1 MENPNRSA
9 FSESV
14 NLTWKW
20 EIGALSLR
28 ARPVRSVWWPGQC
41 RWGLIGH
48 SPKKIT
54 CFSTPVD
61 PPLVSAGTGV
71 RASGPSASQ
80 TGFWNT
86 VRHMKVIYCLKFIF
100 KDYSACNYITFYY
113 IFIFDAVWRTTLCPP
128 LISTCAFTGATT
140 QFLRVEVP
148 QTFTSSDVIEKL
160 SLLSQY
166 RWRIFDI
173 SALSSQL
180 MSQTNLERNQKDN

>member
-1 MENPNRSA
+1 MENPNRTA

-14 NLTWKW
+14 NFAWKW

-28 ARPVRSVWWPGQC
+28 ARPVRGVWWPGQ
-41 RWGLIGH
+41 H

-54 CFSTPVD
+54 CFSPPVD

-71 RASGPSASQ
+71 RACGPSASQ

-86 VRHMKVIYCLKFIF
+86 VRHMKVIYRLKFIF
-100 KDYSACNYITFYY
+100 KGFSAYDYITFYY
-113 IFIFDAVWRTTLCPP
+113 IVIYDAVWRTTLCPP
-128 LISTCAFTGATT
+128 LISTCACTGATT